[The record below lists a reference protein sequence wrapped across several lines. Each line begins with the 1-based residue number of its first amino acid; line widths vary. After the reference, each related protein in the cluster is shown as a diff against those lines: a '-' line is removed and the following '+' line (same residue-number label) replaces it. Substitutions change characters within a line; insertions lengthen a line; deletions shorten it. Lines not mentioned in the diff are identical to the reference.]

1 MKRLLLISAAVCF
14 VLTAMHSLAA
24 EPKPLSDSEKL
35 GYSIGYNIGNNLK
48 RDAVEAPVEQILNGL
63 RDAFQG
69 KDGTLS
75 KEEMQSIV
83 VNYQKIM
90 MAKRAE
96 EMKKA
101 GDRNKQ
107 EGEAFLAE
115 NKKKPGVITTA
126 SGLQYQVITQGTGKQ
141 PKETDKVKV
150 HYRGTLLN
158 GNEFDSSYKRGEP
171 AVFPLKGVIAGWT
184 EVLQLMKE
192 GAKWRVVIPASLAYG
207 ERGASAPV
215 GPNQV
220 LQFEIEL
227 IQVMQQ

>member
-107 EGEAFLAE
+107 EGETFLAE

-171 AVFPLKGVIAGWT
+171 AFFRSKALLPDGL
-184 EVLQLMKE
+184 
-192 GAKWRVVIPASLAYG
+192 RFCSL
-207 ERGASAPV
+207 
-215 GPNQV
+215 
-220 LQFEIEL
+220 
-227 IQVMQQ
+227 